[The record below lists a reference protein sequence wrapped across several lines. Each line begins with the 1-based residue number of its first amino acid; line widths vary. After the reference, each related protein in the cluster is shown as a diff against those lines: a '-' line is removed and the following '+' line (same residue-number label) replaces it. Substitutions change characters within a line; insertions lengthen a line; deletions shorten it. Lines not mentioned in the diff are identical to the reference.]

1 MLFSCP
7 VKCEMSP
14 FHPISGTSP
23 FPLCVLEK
31 TCWPGQAVLCGPRP
45 GLVTNNRAKGLAPVS
60 SSLRSDQ
67 KSFALIFFF
76 FFFYSHVWQLISQ
89 YQEPQ
94 ERFQIRKLPLQALAS
109 LLSPLSSP
117 IASCSWVEEVWICS
131 RLRALHQ
138 WFYLSTSCPL
148 LLCLDLALLTTTRL
162 SQRKQLGAGGEGKE
176 GAM

>member
-76 FFFYSHVWQLISQ
+76 FFLLTCLAADFSIPRTTGEVSNQETSPTSPRLSSQ
-89 YQEPQ
+89 PIVLSYC
-94 ERFQIRKLPLQALAS
+94 FLFLGGGGLDLLQAE
-109 LLSPLSSP
+109 SPSSVVLP
-117 IASCSWVEEVWICS
+117 
-131 RLRALHQ
+131 
-138 WFYLSTSCPL
+138 FYILPPTFVS
-148 LLCLDLALLTTTRL
+148 
-162 SQRKQLGAGGEGKE
+162 
-176 GAM
+176 